1 MPKPQE
7 SFAPY
12 WTAEPGWETEL
23 QLRNNLASGA
33 LTVTPVLR
41 LANGNE
47 IPLDPVTISSNAAA
61 SIQVGEALLR
71 RAPSL
76 LNKPGT
82 FGSVAFR
89 YTSLHARNL
98 AAVAA
103 VHMHAQPIGYHV
115 DAFPVSHGA
124 SGGSLEG
131 IWWQPRPGVKNVVVI
146 SNSSDKTIGGTL
158 SLSDSGGKQSHQRWS
173 LTAHQ
178 TKRMNVDELVRKAGL
193 SGNYGGIAFASPSF
207 APALDGIHFLYDE
220 TAGFSAL
227 MNMFDRDPAA
237 KLEERTWAGNKQWT
251 MWAPMLALQ
260 TPDPAAGFPGGTVLE
275 PIIFLR
281 NATAKKVSASI
292 TLTWRGDSTKGR
304 VKLPEVSLKPFE
316 TRQLE
321 IGPMQNRLGIPEDAH
336 WALVT
341 LTSPASPDDLL
352 GVAASYDSTGRYGAQ
367 TPFSDNLGAYW
378 AGGQW
383 QVDATHNAIVAVTNG
398 GTRATEARLTLHFDD
413 GRKNYEVQQTIQPGE
428 QMWLNFADLIHHSV
442 PDRKGNVLPAEV
454 IAGTY
459 DLEDLN
465 PGLGGNLIE
474 GKVALD
480 KTWGHLTYGC
490 LTCCGYAPYLSPDP
504 GNVVVNGLLQIDTFG
519 TNNCTGQKGYDLTGY
534 YQSTGVWWSGNSAI
548 AQVTAFQGK
557 GMAPGT
563 TTGYGKA
570 VIPNGDGGRP
580 KPPCPQLDQLAGNQ
594 IPVVS
599 VSIIQH
605 TSQTTS
611 SGDTAAAEYKSITGT
626 SSLGIRTGTQTGFK
640 ACFAGM
646 EFAGTVSPST
656 YTGSLELRRTL
667 LSCGTFQQGNVSVS
681 CGATPRDDTSSSALR
696 DDDPQPGG
704 VIYDLDPPGVENGD
718 SFQSVYRYR
727 ANFSEYATLA
737 DGTTVASANPVNYYV
752 RLSCKFD
759 ANGNPSLDTTVS
771 GDNQVGSGTT
781 KTTWNLQ

>member
-1 MPKPQE
+1 MPSSRRVLISVLTTLLASTVTNAAQPMPKPQE

-23 QLRNNLASGA
+23 QLRNNLAAGA

-41 LANGNE
+41 LASGRE
-47 IPLDPVTISSNAAA
+47 ILLDPVTISANAATTILV
-61 SIQVGEALLR
+61 SDGLLK
-71 RAPSL
+71 RAPGL
-76 LNKPGT
+76 LNQPGT

-89 YTSLHARNL
+89 YTALHARNL
-98 AAVAA
+98 SAVAA

-115 DAFPVSHGA
+115 DAFPVSHGP

-158 SLSDSGGKQSHQRWS
+158 SLSDPGGRQSRNRWS
-173 LTAHQ
+173 LAAHQ
-178 TKRMNVDELVRKAGL
+178 TKRMNVDDLVRQAGL

-207 APALDGIHFLYDE
+207 APALDGVHFLYDE
-220 TAGFSAL
+220 MAGFSAL

-281 NATAKKVSASI
+281 NATAKRLSASI
-292 TLTWRGDSTKGR
+292 TLTWRGDSAKGR
-304 VKLPEVSLKPFE
+304 VQLPEVNLQPFE

-321 IGPMQNRLGIPEDAH
+321 IGPMQKRLGIPEDAH

-352 GVAASYDSTGRYGAQ
+352 AVAASYDSTGRYGAQ

-383 QVDATHNAIVAVTNG
+383 QVDATHNALVAVTNG
-398 GTRATEARLTLHFDD
+398 GTRTTEALLTLHFDD

-442 PDRKGNVLPAEV
+442 PDRKGNVLPADV
-454 IAGTY
+454 TAGTY

-490 LTCCGYAPYLSPDP
+490 LTCCGYTPYLSPDP

-519 TNNCTGQKGYDLTGY
+519 TNNCSGQKGYGLSGY

-580 KPPCPQLDQLAGNQ
+580 KPPCPELDQLAGNQ
-594 IPVVS
+594 IPVQVPTSLKVLS
-599 VSIIQH
+599 VTILPDGVGPPNGCPGSANYGIKVDIKYQVMDQNSKPIASSSMIAH
-605 TSQTTS
+605 EKGTFFDGSPLDSNIGPVLGYPTSSKTTASDGTFHDVPFGACSSVPISNPGVTATQNITMIMPDGSSYPVRSQTATVTAPGTASFGHGTIKNNITS
-611 SGDTAAAEYKSITGT
+611 
-626 SSLGIRTGTQTGFK
+626 
-640 ACFAGM
+640 
-646 EFAGTVSPST
+646 P
-656 YTGSLELRRTL
+656 
-667 LSCGTFQQGNVSVS
+667 
-681 CGATPRDDTSSSALR
+681 
-696 DDDPQPGG
+696 
-704 VIYDLDPPGVENGD
+704 
-718 SFQSVYRYR
+718 
-727 ANFSEYATLA
+727 
-737 DGTTVASANPVNYYV
+737 
-752 RLSCKFD
+752 
-759 ANGNPSLDTTVS
+759 
-771 GDNQVGSGTT
+771 GSGSDINATR
-781 KTTWNLQ
+781 